1 MNIDRLF
8 LLCLTLLLLNLL
20 FQQHRSRLKWLW
32 QRTKDRLPRT
42 WKPNSPRDCAGCLAG
57 STLVALPDPTSVVP
71 WSECKSK
78 RGPKKKV
85 DTSGYA
91 CPHPDCRYFG
101 ITAVAIHALVG
112 YGWIDQ
118 AQTIRKFCCQ
128 ACRKTFS
135 TRKGTPLYYLKTDPN
150 RVEMVLWFL
159 AEGLDRAVL
168 IRYTGHSE
176 ATLTRWLHRAGSHSQ
191 AFHRCFLRWLAPAVL
206 QLDEIHTRVRS
217 VAKARWLWLAI
228 DPVSKLIP
236 ALHLGGRTKNDA
248 FALLHQLKL
257 SLKPGWV
264 PLFLSD
270 GLRSYFY
277 AITAHFGSWFR
288 PARARIDHWAVDDA
302 LLYGQLV
309 KRKRSRKLA
318 YAFTRMLW
326 GTRKALLATLKSVGL
341 SGLIQTAF
349 IERVNLTIRQSV
361 APLRRK
367 TWSLA
372 QSEAALL
379 MHVEWWR
386 LYYHFVRE
394 HSSLRISVSGLKGKY
409 RFQTPAMAAGLT
421 NRVWTVGELLRTP
434 VILPET

>member
-1 MNIDRLF
+1 MNIDRVF
-8 LLCLTLLLLNLL
+8 LLCLTLILLNLL
-20 FQQHRSRLKWLW
+20 YQQHRSRLKWLW
-32 QRTKDRLPRT
+32 QRTKDRLPRK

-57 STLVALPDPTSVVP
+57 ITLVSLPDPSSVVP
-71 WSECKSK
+71 WSERKSS
-78 RGPKKKV
+78 RGRKKSI

-91 CPHPDCRYFG
+91 CPLPDCDYFG
-101 ITAVAIHALVG
+101 ITDAAIHALVG
-112 YGWIDQ
+112 FGWIDL
-118 AQTIRKFCCQ
+118 AQTIRKLCCQ

-135 TRKGTPLYYLKTDPN
+135 ARKGTPLYYLKTKPE
-150 RVEMVLWFL
+150 RVEMVLWFM

-168 IRYTGHSE
+168 IRYTGHAE
-176 ATLTRWLHRAGSHSQ
+176 ATLARWLQRAGLHAQ
-191 AFHRCFLRWLAPAVL
+191 AWHQRYLRQLAPKVL

-217 VAKARWLWLAI
+217 IAKARWLWLVI

-236 ALHLGGRTKNDA
+236 ALHLDGRTKEDA
-248 FALLHQLKL
+248 FVLLHQLKL
-257 SLKPGWV
+257 TLQPNWV

-277 AITAHFGSWFR
+277 AITAHFGRWYR
-288 PARARIDHWAVDDA
+288 PVRARIDHWQVDA
-302 LLYGQLV
+302 TLLYGQLL

-318 YAFTRMLW
+318 YAITRMLW
-326 GTRKALLATLKSVGL
+326 GKRKALIAKLKSVGL

-349 IERVNLTIRQSV
+349 IERANLTLRQSV
-361 APLRRK
+361 APLKRK

-372 QSEAALL
+372 QSEPALL

-394 HSSLRISVSGLKGKY
+394 HASLRLPVSGLKAKY
-409 RFQTPAMAAGLT
+409 RAQTPAMVAGLT